1 MMRLYVITE
10 SSFAEQEADIIRTLL
25 LEGIDRVHLRK
36 PHSDE
41 ESMRRLLDAIPG
53 ELHPRLTLQDHPG
66 LAAEYGVGGI
76 HLNSRNPQPP
86 AGFGGL
92 LSRSCHSL
100 DEVAADRTSDYLFL
114 SPIFDSISKE
124 GYPSAFTPSVLR
136 DAAARGL
143 LGQRVAALGG
153 VRPELLPALRDYGF
167 GGAALLGCIW
177 RDTTPAGLQATLKRI
192 HEYNID

>member
-76 HLNSRNPQPP
+76 HLNS
-86 AGFGGL
+86 
-92 LSRSCHSL
+92 HSL
-100 DEVAADRTSDYLFL
+100 DEVAAARTSDYLFL

-124 GYPSAFTPSVLR
+124 GYRSAFTPSVLR

-143 LGQRVAALGG
+143 LGRRVAALGG

-167 GGAALLGCIW
+167 GGAALLGYIW